1 LILKNPFFGVEN
13 GFSKNIFFNI
23 QNMAANNG
31 CIGVKADGVVCGK
44 RCRNNNVRCATH
56 LRVLEDNGPN
66 ALARK
71 EMGYIHKKQVKDI
84 ESRYEELL
92 ENVVDVIQRHRM
104 NQDMWHEVQQLR
116 ARQAHE
122 LTILTRQQED
132 EVRRTG
138 VDPDAPARAR
148 AAERDRQ
155 RMQDWRERQAMLH
168 DRFEEQDH
176 QEAIILAQRL
186 AANVANAAA
195 QQARP
200 VPRVGELGQFA
211 RDAQNVHTTV
221 AVKQTKDMVARI
233 LKISVPNDFKW
244 NARTC
249 SKTPG
254 EIITECGLSA
264 KGAWQMVAKYC
275 QDESVYDMGAGI
287 YGKTLDGVW
296 QYIVNS
302 PDKRDLCRILRQE
315 MEDNIGMCAQ
325 GNLTRLCN
333 ILAGYMEGI
342 GVQESPSEILGR
354 KLPKLMEIEDQT
366 TRVNEAY
373 KLLIETGI
381 PEEQWLSWVEPLVD
395 GSVRLKSNGAGQVIG
410 LEVV

>member
-1 LILKNPFFGVEN
+1 
-13 GFSKNIFFNI
+13 
-23 QNMAANNG
+23 MAANNG
-31 CIGVKADGVVCGK
+31 CIGVKTDGEVCGK
-44 RCRNNNVRCATH
+44 RCRNNNVRCTTH
-56 LRVLEDNGPN
+56 ITVLENNGPHT
-66 ALARK
+66 LAQK
-71 EMGYIHKKQVKDI
+71 ELGYVQKKQIRQI
-84 ESRYEELL
+84 EERYDAIIEQTRD
-92 ENVVDVIQRHRM
+92 NIQRTRLHEDMRHEIQTLRM
-104 NQDMWHEVQQLR
+104 QHTREFHLLVRSQQDEI
-116 ARQAHE
+116 RQ
-122 LTILTRQQED
+122 
-132 EVRRTG
+132 TG
-138 VDPDAPARAR
+138 VDPDAAARQRVIEREREREERRRERAVAQREAWNRQIDDRNANIAAAAALLNAR
-148 AAERDRQ
+148 AAI
-155 RMQDWRERQAMLH
+155 A
-168 DRFEEQDH
+168 
-176 QEAIILAQRL
+176 AI
-186 AANVANAAA
+186 ANQNPNANAARNHVV
-195 QQARP
+195 Q
-200 VPRVGELGQFA
+200 RVGELGHFA

-275 QDESVYDMGAGI
+275 QDEDVYDMGNGI
-287 YGKTLDGVW
+287 YGRTLDGVW
-296 QYIVNS
+296 QYIANS

-354 KLPKLMEIEDQT
+354 KLPLLMEIEDQNV
-366 TRVNEAY
+366 RVQEAY
-373 KLLIETGI
+373 KLLVDTGI
-381 PEEQWLSWVEPLVD
+381 PEEQWMSWVEPLVD
-395 GSVRLKSNGAGQVIG
+395 GTVRLKSNGAGQVIG

>member
-1 LILKNPFFGVEN
+1 
-13 GFSKNIFFNI
+13 
-23 QNMAANNG
+23 MANAQT
-31 CIGVKADGVVCGK
+31 CIGVKADGIVCGK
-44 RCRNNNVRCATH
+44 RCRNNNIRCSTH
-56 LRVLEDNGPN
+56 LTVLQNNGPYT
-66 ALARK
+66 LAQK
-71 EMGYIHKKQVKDI
+71 EMGYVHRKQVKDV
-84 ESRYEELL
+84 ENRYVALV
-92 ENVVDVIQRHRM
+92 ENAADMVQRHRID
-104 NQDMWHEVQQLR
+104 QDMWHEVQQLR
-116 ARQAHE
+116 ARQAQE
-122 LTILTRQQED
+122 LTLLVRQQED
-132 EVRRTG
+132 EIRQTG

-148 AAERDRQ
+148 AQERERIRREEWERNRAQRAQQWQQEDAAQAAADLEILRQ
-155 RMQDWRERQAMLH
+155 RA
-168 DRFEEQDH
+168 
-176 QEAIILAQRL
+176 
-186 AANVANAAA
+186 ANAAMNA
-195 QQARP
+195 VANNVQRQVA
-200 VPRVGELGQFA
+200 PRIGELGQFA

-244 NARTC
+244 NVRTC

-296 QYIVNS
+296 QYIANS

-366 TRVNEAY
+366 ARLNEAY
-373 KLLIETGI
+373 KLLVETGI
-381 PEEQWLSWVEPLVD
+381 PQEQWLSWVEPLVD
-395 GSVRLKSNGAGQVIG
+395 GTVQLKGNGAGQVIG
-410 LEVV
+410 LEIV

>member
-1 LILKNPFFGVEN
+1 
-13 GFSKNIFFNI
+13 
-23 QNMAANNG
+23 MAANNT

-44 RCRNNNVRCATH
+44 RCRNNNTRCATH
-56 LRVLEDNGPN
+56 LRVLDDNGPN
-66 ALARK
+66 ALSRK

-84 ESRYEELL
+84 ESRYEEML
-92 ENVVDVIQRHRM
+92 ENVTDIIQRRRM
-104 NQDMWHEVQQLR
+104 DQDMWHEVQQLR
-116 ARQAHE
+116 ARQAQD
-122 LTILTRQQED
+122 LTILIRQQED
-132 EVRRTG
+132 EIRRTG

-148 AAERDRQ
+148 AVERDRQ
-155 RMQDWRERQAMLH
+155 RIEEWRLRRAAFENRINAEEDERIALLL
-168 DRFEEQDH
+168 D
-176 QEAIILAQRL
+176 QR
-186 AANVANAAA
+186 AAA
-195 QQARP
+195 LAGQQQRR
-200 VPRVGELGQFA
+200 VPQVGELGHFA

-275 QDESVYDMGAGI
+275 QDEDVYDMGKGI

-296 QYIVNS
+296 QYITNS
-302 PDKRDLCRILRQE
+302 PDKTDLCRILRQE

-366 TRVNEAY
+366 ERLNQAY
-373 KLLIETGI
+373 KLLVETGI

-395 GSVRLKSNGAGQVIG
+395 GSVRLKSTAAGQVIG

>member
-1 LILKNPFFGVEN
+1 
-13 GFSKNIFFNI
+13 
-23 QNMAANNG
+23 MAANNG
-31 CIGVKADGVVCGK
+31 CIGVKADGIVCGK
-44 RCRNNNVRCATH
+44 RCRNNNTRCATH
-56 LRVLEDNGPN
+56 LRVLDDNGPN

-71 EMGYIHKKQVKDI
+71 EMGYIHKKQVRDI
-84 ESRYEELL
+84 ESRYEGML
-92 ENVVDVIQRHRM
+92 ENVVDVIQHRRM
-104 NQDMWHEVQQLR
+104 DQDMWHEVQQLR
-116 ARQAHE
+116 ARQAQD
-122 LTILTRQQED
+122 LTILIRQQED
-132 EVRRTG
+132 EIRRTG

-155 RMQDWRERQAMLH
+155 RMEEWRLRRAELENRLNAQEDERIALLLDQRAAALAGQQQRQA
-168 DRFEEQDH
+168 
-176 QEAIILAQRL
+176 
-186 AANVANAAA
+186 
-195 QQARP
+195 
-200 VPRVGELGQFA
+200 PRVGELGHFA

-221 AVKQTKDMVARI
+221 AVNQTKDMVVRI

-275 QDESVYDMGAGI
+275 QDEDVYDMGNGI

-354 KLPKLMEIEDQT
+354 KLPLLMEIEDQVN
-366 TRVNEAY
+366 RLNEAY
-373 KLLIETGI
+373 KLLVETGI

>member
-1 LILKNPFFGVEN
+1 
-13 GFSKNIFFNI
+13 
-23 QNMAANNG
+23 MAANNG

-56 LRVLEDNGPN
+56 IRVLEDNGPN
-66 ALARK
+66 TLAQK
-71 EMGYIHKKQVKDI
+71 EMGYIHKKQVKDV
-84 ESRYEELL
+84 EERYAVMR
-92 ENVVDVIQRHRM
+92 ENVVDVIERHRM
-104 NQDMWHEVQQLR
+104 NQDAWHETQQLR
-116 ARQAHE
+116 ARQAQE
-122 LTILTRQQED
+122 LTILIRQQED
-132 EVRRTG
+132 EIRRTG

-148 AAERDRQ
+148 AAERQRQRDAEWRDRQ
-155 RMQDWRERQAMLH
+155 ALLH
-168 DRFEEQDH
+168 AQIEEQNRQD
-176 QEAIILAQRL
+176 AIALAQQV
-186 AANVANAAA
+186 AAMRNNNAINAV
-195 QQARP
+195 RP
-200 VPRVGELGQFA
+200 VPRVGELGNFA

-221 AVKQTKDMVARI
+221 AVKQTKDMVTRI

-275 QDESVYDMGAGI
+275 QDEDVYEMGRGI

-296 QYIVNS
+296 QYIVKS
-302 PDKRDLCRILRQE
+302 SDKRDLCKILRQE

-342 GVQESPSEILGR
+342 GVQESPAEILGR
-354 KLPKLMEIEDQT
+354 KLPMLMEIEDQAS
-366 TRVNEAY
+366 RINEAY
-373 KLLIETGI
+373 KLLVETGI
-381 PEEQWLSWVEPLVD
+381 PEEQWLSWVEPLVEH
-395 GSVRLKSNGAGQVIG
+395 GTVQLKATAAGQVIG